1 VSNEEHETIA
11 QLDVIV
17 VGAGFS
23 GLYAV
28 YRARKAGFNVSGL
41 EVGSDVGGVWYWN
54 KYPGARCDVESL
66 EYSYSFDEDI
76 QKEWVWTE
84 RFASQP
90 ELQRYLSFVADKLDL
105 RRTFLFGR
113 RVISTTWDE
122 VAQRWTVIDD
132 QGIHRTAKYLIMA
145 TGILSAPKPHGIAGL
160 EDFNGEVF
168 HTATWPDYDVDF
180 SGKRVAVI
188 GTGSSAVQA
197 IPLIAEEADRLYVLQ
212 RTPSFSLPAQNRAL
226 RSDEIAAFEAKRHEV
241 RARARYKPGGI
252 DFVTT
257 GQPVENFSPEER
269 DALYEEVWQEGA
281 PFKFQSTFSDLRTS
295 AEANKTAMDF
305 VANKIRGTI
314 TDPVLAEKLT
324 PTYPISARRLCLDTN
339 YYATYLRENVELV
352 DVKERPIKRA
362 VANGLE
368 LSDGS
373 VLEVDSI
380 VLATGFDAITGA
392 LRRINIVGT
401 HGRVLADYWADAP
414 HNFIGLLVAGF
425 PNLFTVTGPSSPGAL
440 SNMVVSIEQ
449 HIDLIFTTLEMA
461 QRDTVVVETTE
472 AAQDAWARHGEL
484 LANRTLFVTT
494 DSWYVGANVPGKP
507 RVFLP
512 YAGGVGNYRRI
523 CDGLV
528 ENGFAGFHADDD
540 LSGVNAAIDTVFD
553 AEGKSKFAHTATTK

>member
-1 VSNEEHETIA
+1 MTV
-11 QLDVIV
+11 L
-17 VGAGFS
+17 
-23 GLYAV
+23 
-28 YRARKAGFNVSGL
+28 GL
-41 EVGSDVGGVWYWN
+41 EAGHDVGGVWYWN

-66 EYSYSFDEDI
+66 EYSYSFDDQI
-76 QKEWVWTE
+76 QDEWVWTE

-105 RRTFLFGR
+105 RRSFEFER
-113 RVISTTWDE
+113 RVVSTVWDE
-122 VAQRWTVIDD
+122 SSQRWTVTDD
-132 QGIHRTAKYLIMA
+132 HGTARVATYLIMA
-145 TGILSAPKPHGIAGL
+145 TGILSAPKPHGISGL
-160 EDFNGEVF
+160 DDFTGEVY
-168 HTATWPDYDVDF
+168 HTATWPDREIDF
-180 SGKRVAVI
+180 TGKRVAVI

-226 RSDEIAAFEAKRHEV
+226 RQDEIDAFAAKRDEV

-257 GQPVENFSPEER
+257 GQPVENYSPAER
-269 DALYEEVWQEGA
+269 DALYEQVWQEGA

-295 AEANKTAMDF
+295 AEANATAMDF
-305 VANKIRGTI
+305 VANKIRETI
-314 TDPVLAEKLT
+314 TDPVLADKLT

-352 DVKERPIKRA
+352 DVRERPIARA

-373 VLEVDSI
+373 VLEVDAI

-392 LRRINIVGT
+392 LRRINIVGKK
-401 HGRVLADYWADAP
+401 GRTLAEYWADSP
-414 HNFIGLLVAGF
+414 HNFIGLLVSGF

-449 HIDLIFTTLEMA
+449 HVDLIFTSLEMA
-461 QRDTVVVETTE
+461 ESESVVVETTE
-472 AAQDAWARHGEL
+472 DAQDAWARHGEQ

-494 DSWYVGANVPGKP
+494 DSWYVGTNVPGKP

-512 YAGGVGNYRRI
+512 YAGGVGNFRRI

-528 ENGFAGFHADDD
+528 ANGFAGFHATDD
-540 LSGVNAAIDTVFD
+540 LSGVNAAIDAVFD
-553 AEGKSKFAHTATTK
+553 SEGKSKFAHTATTK